1 VIHVDSSFV
10 IDFLEEVGGER
21 LGPAFEF
28 LDTLPESETLAAS
41 VHVICELR
49 AGVELGKRTMP
60 EQAELD
66 ALFRNLRVV
75 HPDDRFAAEYARLF
89 AATRRDK
96 KPIASMDLLIATAAR
111 LDDAPLVT
119 RNLKDFARI
128 PGLRVLRY

>member
-1 VIHVDSSFV
+1 VIHLDSSFV
-10 IDFLEEVGGER
+10 IDFLEEVGRER

-28 LDTLPESETLAAS
+28 LETLPEGETLAAS

-49 AGVELGKRTMP
+49 AGVELGKRAVA
-60 EQAELD
+60 EQEELD

-75 HPDDRFAAEYARLF
+75 HPDERFAAEYARLF
-89 AATRRDK
+89 AATRRGA

-119 RNLKDFARI
+119 RNLKDFARV
-128 PGLRVLRY
+128 PGLRTLAY